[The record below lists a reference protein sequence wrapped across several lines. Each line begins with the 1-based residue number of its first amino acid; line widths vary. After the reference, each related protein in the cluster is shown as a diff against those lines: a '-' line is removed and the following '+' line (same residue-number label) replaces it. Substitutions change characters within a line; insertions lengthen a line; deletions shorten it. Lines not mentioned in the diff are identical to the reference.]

1 MRPATWRR
9 RRNEDEPIS
18 GDAPDTQDAVDTQ
31 DPGDATDTEDAT
43 DNGDA
48 TTDELALP
56 VVVPD
61 EAEAPSLDRPPA
73 PKRRPLYHRLLR
85 LRHIAPT
92 AWQRAAFAD
101 APFALAVV
109 LVLADV
115 ASAWTL
121 LALPVAVA
129 AVVKTHDLLA
139 GALAGP
145 ALPPVQ
151 DGPQE

>member
-1 MRPATWRR
+1 MRLATWRR
-9 RRNEDEPIS
+9 RRDDDEPRS
-18 GDAPDTQDAVDTQ
+18 GNAADAS
-31 DPGDATDTEDAT
+31 
-43 DNGDA
+43 
-48 TTDELALP
+48 TDELALP
-56 VVVPD
+56 AV
-61 EAEAPSLDRPPA
+61 EAPDADGEAQVQADADVDLDAPPA
-73 PKRRPLYHRLLR
+73 PRRRPLYHRLLR

-121 LALPVAVA
+121 VALPVAVA

-145 ALPPVQ
+145 APPRK
-151 DGPQE
+151 GPRG

>member
-1 MRPATWRR
+1 VRLGPRR
-9 RRNEDEPIS
+9 RRREDAQAAAHDDPPAA
-18 GDAPDTQDAVDTQ
+18 DA
-31 DPGDATDTEDAT
+31 ATDA
-43 DNGDA
+43 
-48 TTDELALP
+48 LA
-56 VVVPD
+56 VP
-61 EAEAPSLDRPPA
+61 SVPPGA
-73 PKRRPLYHRLLR
+73 KRRPLYHRVLR

-121 LALPVAVA
+121 VVLPLAVAV
-129 AVVKTHDLLA
+129 VVKAHDLLA

-145 ALPPVQ
+145 VPPPPVQ
-151 DGPQE
+151 DGSRE

>member
-9 RRNEDEPIS
+9 RRDEGDEQAS
-18 GDAPDTQDAVDTQ
+18 GDAVPAELTLPTPAPQ
-31 DPGDATDTEDAT
+31 PG
-43 DNGDA
+43 
-48 TTDELALP
+48 
-56 VVVPD
+56 
-61 EAEAPSLDRPPA
+61 EAEEATEPRPTPDRPPA
-73 PKRRPLYHRLLR
+73 RKRRPLYHRLLR

-92 AWQRAAFAD
+92 AWQRAVFAD

-121 LALPVAVA
+121 VALPVAVA
-129 AVVKTHDLLA
+129 VVVKTHDLLA

-145 ALPPVQ
+145 PPP
-151 DGPQE
+151 DAPGG